1 MMKYLEK
8 AFDLVLV
15 LVGAVAVVA
24 FTI

>member
-24 FTI
+24 FSI

>member
-1 MMKYLEK
+1 MKYLEK

-24 FTI
+24 FSI

>member
-1 MMKYLEK
+1 MKYLEK

-24 FTI
+24 FTV

>member
-1 MMKYLEK
+1 MMKHLEK

>member
-1 MMKYLEK
+1 MKYLEK

>member
-24 FTI
+24 CSI